1 MEEYPS
7 WLKGPV
13 LKTGRSCK
21 RRVGSNPTSSA
32 IYFFTYR
39 GVEQLVARRAHNPK
53 VVGPN
58 PTSATNGFV
67 VQWLTRLP
75 VTQKIAG
82 SIPVETA
89 ICGSVAQSVEQRTEN
104 PCVGGSIPLGA
115 TINYING
122 AIFLL
127 CKTCARSSAG

>member
-82 SIPVETA
+82 PIPVETA
-89 ICGSVAQSVEQRTEN
+89 NLVS
-104 PCVGGSIPLGA
+104 
-115 TINYING
+115 
-122 AIFLL
+122 
-127 CKTCARSSAG
+127 

>member
-1 MEEYPS
+1 MPVQVRPQAPFKLFKRRNTQV

-13 LKTGRSCK
+13 LKTGRSRK

-53 VVGPN
+53 VVGSSPS
-58 PTSATNGFV
+58 SATNGFV

-82 SIPVETA
+82 PIPVETA
-89 ICGSVAQSVEQRTEN
+89 NMA
-104 PCVGGSIPLGA
+104 L
-115 TINYING
+115 
-122 AIFLL
+122 
-127 CKTCARSSAG
+127 